1 MKYQNICGERVVLYP
16 IVSPP
21 SEFDHVETGNAF
33 LEKLVNEKLL
43 NLHNVVA
50 RNNDPQLA
58 DFIESE
64 CLDEQVM
71 KKLMLE
77 NPWRMMLPKCRRLR
91 PHNHTHH
98 MSPMSFHC
106 PPYRNSSKDMTIIE
120 TVGDEFMSL
129 VILSMFASLK
139 TELLKSILSSYKDAY
154 LRSCPCLVLLC
165 ENSTARCFHL
175 DQIGHF
181 QHFKGVQSGYVSYML
196 VSINGGED
204 SLDLHPSLPL
214 GWKDFTTLY
223 AKEKG
228 IMGGY
233 TIRVEI
239 SCPETDKVESI
250 PQCMER
256 STTKMDHVVIK
267 ELNSYVLF
275 LIEFGHRLYTGQ
287 ADTYLHEI
295 ANSSYT
301 SNVTH
306 VLVGL
311 YWHIGLAPGC
321 IYYTTLYDRSK
332 GIVCCFKLNF
342 IVPVHC
348 LISIGLL
355 AQLKVGGV
363 AQNGMVGFVQQGKK
377 VFPNLE
383 VVDRQEY
390 LVAICLDD
398 TQLLSTILY
407 ACVASKY
414 VAVKIIESAN
424 GDTNPGCP
432 RTIRCSTVVDDFF
445 DVGSSQ
451 EEQENLIQ
459 LVEKW
464 DVDVNTVC
472 CSEAAKSIFS
482 ALCITI
488 CEIGEKSV

>member
-1 MKYQNICGERVVLYP
+1 
-16 IVSPP
+16 
-21 SEFDHVETGNAF
+21 
-33 LEKLVNEKLL
+33 
-43 NLHNVVA
+43 
-50 RNNDPQLA
+50 
-58 DFIESE
+58 
-64 CLDEQVM
+64 
-71 KKLMLE
+71 
-77 NPWRMMLPKCRRLR
+77 
-91 PHNHTHH
+91 
-98 MSPMSFHC
+98 
-106 PPYRNSSKDMTIIE
+106 
-120 TVGDEFMSL
+120 
-129 VILSMFASLK
+129 
-139 TELLKSILSSYKDAY
+139 
-154 LRSCPCLVLLC
+154 
-165 ENSTARCFHL
+165 
-175 DQIGHF
+175 
-181 QHFKGVQSGYVSYML
+181 ML

-214 GWKDFTTLY
+214 GCKDFTTPY

-233 TIRVEI
+233 TIRVLKFVLVCCLI
-239 SCPETDKVESI
+239 SIFLKLTSNIFFEPIVQHHSFATTTTLFTETDKVESI

-390 LVAICLDD
+390 VVAICLDD

-407 ACVASKY
+407 ACVASQY
-414 VAVKIIESAN
+414 VAVKIIERLN
-424 GDTNPGCP
+424 L
-432 RTIRCSTVVDDFF
+432 
-445 DVGSSQ
+445 
-451 EEQENLIQ
+451 LIQ
-459 LVEKW
+459 VHSRTYTFATFSSLSNSLWLLRSCFKSSCSPQHLMIQLDFNVWVEAI
-464 DVDVNTVC
+464 DPCAMC
-472 CSEAAKSIFS
+472 CYGFAVTFNVHNMISTSYISEYMQKTMKGKYSMIFDACDTS
-482 ALCITI
+482 YFFPLKKTLQFTT
-488 CEIGEKSV
+488 